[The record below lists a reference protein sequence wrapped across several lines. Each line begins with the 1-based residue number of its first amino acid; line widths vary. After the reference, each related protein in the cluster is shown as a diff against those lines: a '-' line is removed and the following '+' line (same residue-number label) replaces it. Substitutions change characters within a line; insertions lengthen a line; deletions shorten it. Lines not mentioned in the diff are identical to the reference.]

1 MNKNIFNISKI
12 ILIIITHLI
21 KAVNRYELL
30 TKEKK
35 TADCRIC
42 RLMFAWGLGN
52 SLLQVRSSHKS
63 EFRENYYIS

>member
-35 TADCRIC
+35 TTDCRIMSVDVC
-42 RLMFAWGLGN
+42 MGIR
-52 SLLQVRSSHKS
+52 
-63 EFRENYYIS
+63 